1 MEKVLNVLSD
11 LTNIDEK
18 AAAIIANTNVEK
30 KELYKQLT
38 DDMKHFDD
46 EISKITEKKLS
57 SSREKLNLEIDEAK
71 KGLLAS
77 FERDMSSLE
86 SDFQKNHD
94 TYVETVFQKIISQ

>member
-1 MEKVLNVLSD
+1 MEKVLNVLND
-11 LTNIDEK
+11 LNNIDEK
-18 AAAIIANTNVEK
+18 AAAIIEHTNVEK

-38 DDMKHFDD
+38 EDMKKLDE
-46 EISKITEKKLS
+46 EISKVTEKKLS
-57 SSREKLNLEIDEAK
+57 SSRDKLNLEIDEAK

-77 FERDMSSLE
+77 FEQDMSKLD